1 MIAQPFGQGNELL
14 ALIREGMEVVD
25 AADER
30 VGTVRRVYRGG
41 SDPSAAT
48 VAGGAALD
56 DLPDEPVGL
65 RDRLATS
72 GFVEI
77 DTGPLGTDRYAT
89 GEQVAALEDGGVR
102 LAVGRDTLAR
112 K

>member
-1 MIAQPFGQGNELL
+1 MVAQHSGRATNSW
-14 ALIREGMEVVD
+14 LIREGMEVVD

-77 DTGPLGTDRYAT
+77 DTARSRMIAT
-89 GEQVAALEDGGVR
+89 PWASRWPRWRTAGVR